1 MKRLFKKI
9 ACIALIT
16 AFTLSMIPGVGVK
29 AASNKQTKALA
40 SYKSYLTKTAKRSS
54 SNRTYGFYIMDL
66 DNNGVPEM
74 YCDTDKS
81 DSIKLTTVL
90 YKKGKNKKIYKSS
103 DAVDSYYYSSS
114 NKCIM
119 SKQSSKK
126 DTSTVITYVIYEY
139 NKNTF
144 KEVQTIVV
152 TDTNGTS
159 TFTDGDGTLLSIEEA
174 HTLIEGYMVD
184 AVAMDFTKNTKKN
197 RKKDVVIN
205 VAATMD
211 GTLEFIPLE
220 SESEE

>member
-9 ACIALIT
+9 ASIALIT
-16 AFTLSMIPGVGVK
+16 AFTFSMIPGVGVK

-40 SYKSYLTKTAKRSS
+40 SYKSYLTKTAKKSS

-152 TDTNGTS
+152 TETNDTS
-159 TFTDGDGTLLSIEEA
+159 TFTDGDGTALSIEEA

-184 AVAMDFTKNTKKN
+184 AVAMDFTKNTKKH
-197 RKKDVVIN
+197 RKNDIVIN
-205 VAATMD
+205 VASTMD
-211 GTLEFIPLE
+211 GTLEFISLE